1 MAMSTCI
8 NTHCTVCY
16 VLTLSNAGFVSPMA
30 IAQSRLCLRG
40 SEKSKSMWTPAGD
53 LNSFHIN
60 NSRGGVSGPTLQSN
74 PQDPQFSA
82 SIHLLAAILLDMVFC
97 LPIFPRRGR
106 DGPQRGACGA
116 TAPRLTHPR
125 IMDTG
130 RQRLWSPS
138 EAVVTTSLL
147 SKRRELQHTKL
158 RCTVEFPPGFN
169 HSSPNTRRNQNARSY
184 ANYGW

>member
-1 MAMSTCI
+1 MSTCI

-82 SIHLLAAILLDMVFC
+82 SIHSLAAILLDMVFC

-106 DGPQRGACGA
+106 KGPQRGACGA
-116 TAPRLTHPR
+116 RAPRLTHPR
-125 IMDTG
+125 IMATNCQKLWRTSDTVDA
-130 RQRLWSPS
+130 S
-138 EAVVTTSLL
+138 SLL
-147 SKRRELQHTKL
+147 FRLRESQPTKL
-158 RCTVEFPPGFN
+158 RRFVEISAGFN
-169 HSSPNTRRNQNARSY
+169 RASPTTR
-184 ANYGW
+184 

>member
-1 MAMSTCI
+1 MHQHIVLSVAPSPCQMLVSFRPWPLF
-8 NTHCTVCY
+8 NHGY
-16 VLTLSNAGFVSPMA
+16 VFEAQRNQEICVDSSWRSHQLSYQQLS
-30 IAQSRLCLRG
+30 
-40 SEKSKSMWTPAGD
+40 
-53 LNSFHIN
+53 
-60 NSRGGVSGPTLQSN
+60 GGVYGPTPRSN

-82 SIHLLAAILLDMVFC
+82 SIHSLAAILLDMVFC

-106 DGPQRGACGA
+106 KGPQRGACGA

-169 HSSPNTRRNQNARSY
+169 HSSPNTRRNQDARSY